1 MKWLYD
7 YKRLNKAILYLILAI
22 FCEQIVNAIQ
32 TLALNLYLK
41 ELGYTDPQIANL
53 TFVLFCGGFNFCGA
67 VWVVY

>member
-41 ELGYTDPQIANL
+41 ELGYTDPPNCQPYL
-53 TFVLFCGGFNFCGA
+53 VPFCGGFNFCGA